1 MQLKQLELAG
11 GGTLTVYLRD
21 CCERMP
27 NVLDRPL
34 VLVVPGG
41 GYTHVSAREATRWRC
56 SLRRRGTTPL
66 CWTTPSAKRQR
77 TICRC
82 ASWPRLSVLCD
93 STRPSGISCRKKLPC
108 AAFQRAATWPF
119 PVLCWTFPVKRPS
132 PGPMRSFWLSGGHGR
147 AVCPPRQLCAAGGQ
161 RRPGGTAGVRAGG

>member
-41 GYTHVSAREATRWRC
+41 GYTHVSAREGDPVALQFAAAGYHTAVLDYAIC
-56 SLRRRGTTPL
+56 EKAKDYMPLRQL
-66 CWTTPSAKRQR
+66 AEV
-77 TICRC
+77 
-82 ASWPRLSVLCD
+82 SVLCD

-108 AAFQRAATWPF
+108 AAFQQAAIWPF
-119 PVLCWTFPVKRPS
+119 PVLCWTFPAKRPS
-132 PGPMRSFWLSGGHGR
+132 PGPMRSFWAIRWSRQGSMPTAAALCSWR
-147 AVCPPRQLCAAGGQ
+147 AA
-161 RRPGGTAGVRAGG
+161 RPGGTAGVRAGG

>member
-41 GYTHVSAREATRWRC
+41 GYTHVSARERPGGAAVC
-56 SLRRRGTTPL
+56 GGGVPH
-66 CWTTPSAKRQR
+66 
-77 TICRC
+77 RC
-82 ASWPRLSVLCD
+82 AGLRHLRKGKGLHAAAPAGRVSVLCD

-119 PVLCWTFPVKRPS
+119 PVLCWTFPAERPS
-132 PGPMRSFWLSGGHGR
+132 PDPMRSFWAIRWS
-147 AVCPPRQLCAAGGQ
+147 RQGSMPTAAALCSWRQ
-161 RRPGGTAGVRAGG
+161 H